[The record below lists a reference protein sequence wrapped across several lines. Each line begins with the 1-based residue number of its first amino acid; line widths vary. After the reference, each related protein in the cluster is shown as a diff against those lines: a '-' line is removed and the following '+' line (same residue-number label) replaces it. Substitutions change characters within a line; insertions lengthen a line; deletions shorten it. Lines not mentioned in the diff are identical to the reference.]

1 MGVCGTLV
9 RNRGGNLTRLWT
21 FSHPPASPFTSMCLR
36 CMSTHQWVHL
46 PAAGRVRA
54 QWQPRASVCSISL
67 GSAGGLP
74 SFITHTGTTRSD
86 AMMLNPRHG
95 QRTGDRQDL
104 CLCTRPPA
112 LDSQGMWVSYEA
124 LFFPKG
130 QLLRTATAK
139 YTSDSAGLFP
149 ERVNRHL

>member
-1 MGVCGTLV
+1 MWYSGEEQRQEFNKAVDL
-9 RNRGGNLTRLWT
+9 L
-21 FSHPPASPFTSMCLR
+21 PPACLTIHF
-36 CMSTHQWVHL
+36 CVSALHEYTTVGAPSSCWKGQ
-46 PAAGRVRA
+46 G
-54 QWQPRASVCSISL
+54 PRASVCSISL

-86 AMMLNPRHG
+86 AMMLNPSLG

-112 LDSQGMWVSYEA
+112 LDSQGMWASYEA

-130 QLLRTATAK
+130 QLLRKAMVK
-139 YTSDSAGLFP
+139 YTSYSAGLFP